1 MFVSL
6 IFSLIILLILFQ
18 YSRDRSAKQMDETDF
33 SDISKAALKPSKSQS
48 KRSVQWVKS
57 TIKAYEEPG
66 KGIPTNSFG
75 ECHFLGATR
84 KAKGKVRLYP
94 LQNKY

>member
-1 MFVSL
+1 
-6 IFSLIILLILFQ
+6 
-18 YSRDRSAKQMDETDF
+18 MDETDF
-33 SDISKAALKPSKSQS
+33 SDISKAALKPCSKN
-48 KRSVQWVKS
+48 KRSVKWVKS
-57 TIKAYEEPG
+57 TIKAYEEPD